1 MRSPTRP
8 ATDEIGMRCKS
19 LFYFSRWQLVFGR
32 WLLVVGN
39 TIPRSLANDDSQS
52 WDVAFPLCHRESLM
66 LTNDQRRMTND

>member
-39 TIPRSLANDDSQS
+39 TIPVRSRTMIRNRGTLRFRSATGK
-52 WDVAFPLCHRESLM
+52 A
-66 LTNDQRRMTND
+66 

>member
-8 ATDEIGMRCKS
+8 ATDEIGMRCKP

-32 WLLVVGN
+32 WQYH
-39 TIPRSLANDDSQS
+39 PRSLANDDSQS
-52 WDVAFPLCHRESLM
+52 WDLAFPLCHRESLM